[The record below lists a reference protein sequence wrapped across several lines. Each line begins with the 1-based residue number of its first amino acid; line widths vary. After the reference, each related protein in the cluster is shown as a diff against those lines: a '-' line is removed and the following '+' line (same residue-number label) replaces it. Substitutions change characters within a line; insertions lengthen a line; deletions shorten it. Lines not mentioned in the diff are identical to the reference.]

1 MEFIKYLIKD
11 DMEIHISKFCDNLF
25 PCVHMVKINNKNEEE
40 MTGVKIRDIFV
51 NNKMAIPEH
60 FKQYNS
66 LFTVN
71 IRSESQGSGE

>member
-1 MEFIKYLIKD
+1 MEFVKYLIKD
-11 DMEIHISKFCDNLF
+11 DTEIDISTLCDNLF
-25 PCVHMVKINNKNEEE
+25 PCVHIVKINNTNEQE
-40 MTGVKIRDIFV
+40 MTGIKIRDIFLK
-51 NNKMAIPEH
+51 NKKSIPEH